1 MIVLND
7 TLYKNR
13 YLNYL
18 FAIFIERNDGLTYKL
33 SEKHVEKNLLVFF
46 VRYVVF
52 RMRYVYHCRKTLPRN
67 IVDLVENN
75 YFCSD
80 KTIYNLLL
88 RTIVFKKCAN
98 FESMDTV
105 IYIGDDKIVD
115 AFMCGERRLLK
126 F

>member
-1 MIVLND
+1 MIVLDD

-52 RMRYVYHCRKTLPRN
+52 RTRYVYHCRKVSPRN

-75 YFCSD
+75 
-80 KTIYNLLL
+80 
-88 RTIVFKKCAN
+88 
-98 FESMDTV
+98 
-105 IYIGDDKIVD
+105 
-115 AFMCGERRLLK
+115 
-126 F
+126 